1 MDAGKA
7 LSWQTG
13 GDVWHQDYFIVTL
26 KPHFNVMDEP
36 DYRVTIDE
44 NKLGWSTNG
53 KNGKKIK

>member
-13 GDVWHQDYFIVTL
+13 GDVWLQDYFIVTL

-44 NKLGWSTNG
+44 NKLGWSTN
-53 KNGKKIK
+53 

>member
-1 MDAGKA
+1 MDAGKV

-36 DYRVTIDE
+36 DYRVTKHIPKFRPQAGPLE
-44 NKLGWSTNG
+44 AAV
-53 KNGKKIK
+53 

>member
-13 GDVWHQDYFIVTL
+13 GDVWLQDYFIVTL

-36 DYRVTIDE
+36 DYRVTKHIPKFRPQAGPLE
-44 NKLGWSTNG
+44 AAV
-53 KNGKKIK
+53 